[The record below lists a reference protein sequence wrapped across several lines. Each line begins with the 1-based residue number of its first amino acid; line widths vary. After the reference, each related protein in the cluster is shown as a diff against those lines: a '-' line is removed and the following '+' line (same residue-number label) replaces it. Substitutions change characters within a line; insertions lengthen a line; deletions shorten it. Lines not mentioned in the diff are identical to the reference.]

1 MKSQK
6 GSSTVEL
13 LIYGTVLAIV
23 MLFGGAKAILYLA
36 TGDEVTATVTDKGER
51 CSSKGSCKYLIYTDK
66 GVLENRDSWL
76 NWKFNSADLYGEIKK
91 DTKYTFKTNGV
102 RVQFFSWFPNIS
114 KAQEVK

>member
-6 GSSTVEL
+6 GNSSVEL
-13 LIYGTVLAIV
+13 LIYGVILAV
-23 MLFGGAKAILYLA
+23 FLLFGGAKAVLYLA
-36 TGDEVTATVTDKGER
+36 TSDQVTATVTDKGER
-51 CSSKGSCKYLIYTDK
+51 CTSRDSCKYLIYTDK
-66 GVLENRDSWL
+66 GVFENRDAWL

-102 RVQFFSWFPNIS
+102 RVPFFSWFPNIS